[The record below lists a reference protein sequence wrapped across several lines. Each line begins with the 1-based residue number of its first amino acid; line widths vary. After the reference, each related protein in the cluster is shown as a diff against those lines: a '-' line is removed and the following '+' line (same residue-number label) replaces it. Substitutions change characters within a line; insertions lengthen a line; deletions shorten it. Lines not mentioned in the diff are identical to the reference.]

1 MKTLLCALVLL
12 AQEGETD
19 RILKKVREA
28 RPSDDALAIYRHDWA
43 PTWEEARGRA
53 AKEGRPIFLVV
64 NTNIS
69 GPTNFYTGHC

>member
-1 MKTLLCALVLL
+1 MKPLLCALALL

-19 RILKKVREA
+19 RILRKVREA

-43 PTWEEARGRA
+43 PTWEEARSRA
-53 AKEGRPIFLVV
+53 AKEGRPVFLVV